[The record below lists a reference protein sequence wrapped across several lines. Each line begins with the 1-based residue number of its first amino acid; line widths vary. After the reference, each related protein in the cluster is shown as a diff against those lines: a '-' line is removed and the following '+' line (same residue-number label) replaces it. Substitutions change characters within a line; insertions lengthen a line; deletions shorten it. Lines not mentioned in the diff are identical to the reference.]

1 MKRRTLSRSLVT
13 IILGFGCLF
22 PCWAGDNPFSGK
34 PVILHLEG
42 SSSPEASLLALP
54 PIKEGEKVV
63 GTVDVSS
70 TLNVRSSP
78 WGDILG
84 NFGPGAKVTIVGQVG
99 DWYRV
104 EYGGKEAFVHSA
116 YVRRPGEGP
125 KTFPRNGWVN
135 APTGLNVRRVPH
147 GDVVGNLGDQKPV
160 EILGAVGEYY
170 KIKWGDNEAFV
181 SRNYIDTD
189 MPSIPPAEQVERM
202 NFVGFVSANEGLNVR
217 TSPWGPVEAT
227 LPAGIAVQ
235 VIGKVQDWYQVSYNG
250 KTRYVHANFITKE
263 RSAAGGSSV
272 ADSGANLSGPLQER
286 IVKAAAAL
294 IGSKKFRGA
303 DVDYG
308 NKACAKVVSTALKN
322 AGATNKVVLNV
333 RSLVSD
339 LKARSWKEV
348 SVPPFQDGDVI
359 TWKTYDYTGDGVK
372 DPDTHVGIMVKQGN
386 NYMAMNNSSRLR
398 TPRYSDPYDVGP
410 ITRVLRKVA

>member
-1 MKRRTLSRSLVT
+1 M
-13 IILGFGCLF
+13 
-22 PCWAGDNPFSGK
+22 
-34 PVILHLEG
+34 
-42 SSSPEASLLALP
+42 
-54 PIKEGEKVV
+54 
-63 GTVDVSS
+63 
-70 TLNVRSSP
+70 
-78 WGDILG
+78 
-84 NFGPGAKVTIVGQVG
+84 
-99 DWYRV
+99 
-104 EYGGKEAFVHSA
+104 
-116 YVRRPGEGP
+116 
-125 KTFPRNGWVN
+125 
-135 APTGLNVRRVPH
+135 
-147 GDVVGNLGDQKPV
+147 
-160 EILGAVGEYY
+160 
-170 KIKWGDNEAFV
+170 
-181 SRNYIDTD
+181 
-189 MPSIPPAEQVERM
+189 
-202 NFVGFVSANEGLNVR
+202 
-217 TSPWGPVEAT
+217 
-227 LPAGIAVQ
+227 
-235 VIGKVQDWYQVSYNG
+235 
-250 KTRYVHANFITKE
+250 
-263 RSAAGGSSV
+263 
-272 ADSGANLSGPLQER
+272 
-286 IVKAAAAL
+286 KAAAAL